1 MDHLGFLTNFLVG
14 IDEGSLSAGA
24 RRTGITQPAISQQMT
39 ALEQYY
45 GCKLLQRSKS
55 GARPTNAG
63 KIVCR
68 YALQMQETHN
78 RLLAELDTL
87 GGSTA
92 GRLKISTSQAIA
104 ELVLGEVISDLHQTN
119 PDLDVLMQVE
129 NRVVDV
135 VRESYD
141 FAIRIGSQGQSDG
154 VVRKIGALDIVLVA
168 SPAYLDANGRPNR
181 LDQIEKLNFI
191 EFSIGGADGFI
202 YASKD
207 GVDVQIPVHI
217 GFRADAPNLMQQ
229 ALLRGIGLARMP
241 RVSVQHLLDQGGLEI
256 VMPGYQMAQRPV
268 YIVHPHRN
276 SLNRRA
282 LLFIDALL
290 KKMAATDHMHALRFP

>member
-1 MDHLGFLTNFLVG
+1 MDHLGFLANFMAV

-24 RRTGITQPAISQQMT
+24 RRKGITQPAISQQMT

-55 GARPTNAG
+55 GTQPTDAG
-63 KIVCR
+63 KIMFR
-68 YALQMQETHN
+68 HALQLHETHN
-78 RLLAELDTL
+78 QLLAELDML
-87 GGSTA
+87 DGSTA
-92 GRLKISTSQAIA
+92 GRLIISTSQAIA
-104 ELVLGEVISDLHQTN
+104 ELVLGDVISDLHQTN
-119 PDLDVLMQVE
+119 PDLDILMRVE

-154 VVRKIGALDIVLVA
+154 VVRKIGSLDIVLVA
-168 SPAYLDANGRPNR
+168 SPIYLDANGRPDNFEA
-181 LDQIEKLNFI
+181 IEKLNYI
-191 EFSIGGADGFI
+191 DFSIGGADGFI
-202 YASKD
+202 SANKE
-207 GVDVQIPVHI
+207 GIDVQMPVNI

-229 ALLRGIGLARMP
+229 ALLRGIGFARMP
-241 RVSVQHLLDQGGLEI
+241 RVSVQHLLDQGDLEI
-256 VMPGYQMAQRPV
+256 VMPDYQMAQRPV

-276 SLNRRA
+276 SLNSRA

-290 KKMAATDHMHALRFP
+290 EKIVATDHMHALRFP

>member
-1 MDHLGFLTNFLVG
+1 MDHLGFLANFLAV

-24 RRTGITQPAISQQMT
+24 RRKGITQPAISQQMA

-55 GARPTNAG
+55 GTLPTDAG
-63 KIVCR
+63 KIICR
-68 YALQMQETHN
+68 HALQIQETHN
-78 RLLAELDTL
+78 QILAELDTL
-87 GGSTA
+87 DGSTA

-104 ELVLGEVISDLHQTN
+104 DLVLGELISDLHQTN
-119 PDLDVLMQVE
+119 PDLEILMQVE

-135 VRESYD
+135 VREGYD
-141 FAIRIGSQGQSDG
+141 FAIRVGSQGQSDG

-181 LDQIEKLNFI
+181 LDQIEKLNYI
-191 EFSIGGADGFI
+191 EFSIGGANGFI
-202 YASKD
+202 SASKE
-207 GVDVQIPVHI
+207 GGDVQIPVNI

-229 ALLRGIGLARMP
+229 ALLRGIGFARML
-241 RVSVQHLLDQGGLEI
+241 SALVQHLLGQGDLEI
-256 VMPGYQMAQRPV
+256 LLPEYRMAQRSI

-290 KKMAATDHMHALRFP
+290 TKMAGTDYMHALRFS